1 MKKQNIFTIFAEY
14 LTNIVKNVILYVKT
28 RCVMD
33 TKKDNFNRISQ
44 SRVKKI
50 NDLISKL
57 QNLINPSFYEYDDE
71 QISKMFD
78 SIQDEL
84 DRQKEIF
91 ENEKQRKNKRAK
103 L

>member
-1 MKKQNIFTIFAEY
+1 ME
-14 LTNIVKNVILYVKT
+14 
-28 RCVMD
+28 

-57 QNLINPSFYEYDDE
+57 QNLINPSFYEYDDK
-71 QISKMFD
+71 QISQMFN

-84 DRQKEIF
+84 DRQKAIF
-91 ENEKQRKNKRAK
+91 ENEKSRKSKRAR